1 MEACRSGANGCE
13 SSLSSPADAKHDQ
26 WPVPGS
32 AHGFVVF
39 FSPYTHSLSLLFF
52 FFFFSFLKSQT
63 TKQEVTAL
71 VLLPW
76 DPSLNEL
83 EVSTSS
89 IP

>member
-1 MEACRSGANGCE
+1 MAVKARCLLRQMQSMINGQFLDQPTG
-13 SSLSSPADAKHDQ
+13 LS
-26 WPVPGS
+26 
-32 AHGFVVF
+32 F
-39 FSPYTHSLSLLFF
+39 FFPYTHSLSLLFFFF

-63 TKQEVTAL
+63 TKQEVTVL

>member
-32 AHGFVVF
+32 AHGFVAF
-39 FSPYTHSLSLLFF
+39 FPLHTLSLSLFF
-52 FFFFSFLKSQT
+52 FFFFFFFLLLKSQT

-83 EVSTSS
+83 
-89 IP
+89 